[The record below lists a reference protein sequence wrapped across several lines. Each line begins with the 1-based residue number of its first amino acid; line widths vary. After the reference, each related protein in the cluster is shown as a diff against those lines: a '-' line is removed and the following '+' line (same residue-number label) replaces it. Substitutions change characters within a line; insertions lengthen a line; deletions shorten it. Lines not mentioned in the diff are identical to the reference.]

1 MMINIYNTP
10 QMQIAKPTL
19 PDNYSEDTYVK
30 LEEAVI
36 AIQLSKP
43 IKYSLEE
50 LYQAVVNMCSH
61 KMDAQLYAKLKELTE
76 LHVKRNIKLKELT
89 GGSID
94 KLVITF
100 ILILKIN
107 NFNENKL
114 NFIYILYRFY
124 WRKST
129 TGGCHSANR

>member
-1 MMINIYNTP
+1 LP
-10 QMQIAKPTL
+10 LAKPTL

-76 LHVKRNIKLKELT
+76 QHVKRNIKLKELT
-89 GGSID
+89 GGSMD
-94 KLVITF
+94 KLVSCCQEIGDESSLIT
-100 ILILKIN
+100 
-107 NFNENKL
+107 L
-114 NFIYILYRFY
+114 NRFADFA
-124 WRKST
+124 REDQPLVAFVLPADDHDS
-129 TGGCHSANR
+129 